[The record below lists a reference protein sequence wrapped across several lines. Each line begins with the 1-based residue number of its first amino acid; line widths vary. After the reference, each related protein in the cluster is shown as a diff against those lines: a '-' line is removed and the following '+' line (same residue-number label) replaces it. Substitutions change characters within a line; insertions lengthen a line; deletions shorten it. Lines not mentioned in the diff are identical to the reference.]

1 MIVRGNVGWWTAIFA
16 SKGTAWSAIW
26 KRVLLTFLLS
36 VVVTV
41 LHERYGLLDVNLTTT
56 PFALVGLALSIF
68 LGFRNNTS
76 YDRFWEGRKLWGRLV
91 NVSRTFARQT
101 ETFIG
106 PLDGEDAPD
115 LSIQRRT
122 VHRTLI
128 LRQVAYVHAVRMHL
142 RGEDNYDTLAAW
154 IDPEELTA
162 MRTEANPPQ
171 VLMRGTGVRLRN
183 LWRRGLIDTLHL
195 PVLDASLTENTTIQ
209 GACERIKSTPIP
221 FVYTVLMHRIVA
233 VYCLALPFGI
243 ITAVGPLTPFVV
255 LMIAYAFYGI
265 DAVGGEIE
273 DPFGQDTNDLPL
285 QGLSTM
291 IEVNLKEWIQDDEVP
306 PLHTPRDHVL
316 N

>member
-1 MIVRGNVGWWTAIFA
+1 MIVRERKGWWASIF
-16 SKGTAWSAIW
+16 SLQGGVWKSIQ
-26 KRVLLTFLLS
+26 KRVILTFLLS
-36 VVVTV
+36 VFVTV
-41 LHERYGLLDVNLTTT
+41 VHEQYGWLHTNLTTT

-91 NVSRTFARQT
+91 NVSRTFARQA

-106 PLDGEDAPD
+106 PRDSASPHASPEGRRA
-115 LSIQRRT
+115 QRE
-122 VHRTLI
+122 LI

-142 RGEDNYDTLAAW
+142 RGESDYDSIAQWLDEGE
-154 IDPEELTA
+154 IEA
-162 MRTEANPPQ
+162 MRSEANPPQ
-171 VLMRGTGVRLRN
+171 VIMRGSGQRLRA
-183 LWRRGLIDTLHL
+183 LWSSGQIDTLHL
-195 PVLDASLTENTTIQ
+195 PTLDASLTENTTIQ

-233 VYCLALPFGI
+233 VYCLGLPFGL

-273 DPFGQDTNDLPL
+273 DPFGIDANDLPL
-285 QGLSTM
+285 RGLSTM
-291 IEVNLKEWIQDDEVP
+291 IEVNLREWIDDEGIP
-306 PLHTPRDHVL
+306 ALHKPVNEVL
-316 N
+316 D